1 MTKVNKRDRELLS
14 SALRDGGVSIVTH
27 RHQQPVPDGIA
38 ALRHLHALCST
49 GLLRL
54 DRVTGDKYDPVGEVR
69 TDFKLTSKGERVASP
84 RNPG

>member
-1 MTKVNKRDRELLS
+1 MTKVNNRDREVLS
-14 SALRDGGVSIVTH
+14 RALRDGGVSVVTH
-27 RHQQPVPDGIA
+27 RHQQLMPEGIA

-69 TDFKLTSKGERVASP
+69 TDFKLTAKGVRAASP
-84 RNPG
+84 RG